1 MSDIIRTEDPA
12 TGEEIVIV
20 KGVVEAI
27 KIDEI
32 QNDRYGN
39 THRASIKV
47 GDTWVGMI
55 NLRTKEGFEPSV
67 RINTGNR
74 ASPNWQQLDQGD
86 EVRVV
91 VKENEYNGRIY
102 YNSGVSKITLV
113 KKGEGGGKE
122 QSSRGS
128 QKPSTAFKRDNSG
141 VVAGNGFNAAK
152 AFLAGQEHSNE
163 EFIETAI
170 KLVDIGQEI
179 REELKKERPDLDEY
193 SIGAQ
198 SGMALIAACEWTDDI
213 AEVKDLSKEI
223 LSDILPAITE
233 HVKSVQ
239 DPQEKPKAV
248 AKKAVKKATK
258 KASAKKEATP
268 ENVDDEDIP
277 VEAYEGDLDDDI
289 PF

>member
-122 QSSRGS
+122 QSSRGP
-128 QKPSTAFKRDNSG
+128 QKSSTAFKRDNSG

-152 AFLAGQEHSNE
+152 ALLSGQEHSNE

-170 KLVDIGQEI
+170 KLVDIGQEL

-198 SGMALIAACEWTDDI
+198 SGMALIAACEWTDDME
-213 AEVKDLSKEI
+213 EVKDLAKEI

-258 KASAKKEATP
+258 KASTKKEATP

-277 VEAYEGDLDDDI
+277 VEAYEEDLDDDI